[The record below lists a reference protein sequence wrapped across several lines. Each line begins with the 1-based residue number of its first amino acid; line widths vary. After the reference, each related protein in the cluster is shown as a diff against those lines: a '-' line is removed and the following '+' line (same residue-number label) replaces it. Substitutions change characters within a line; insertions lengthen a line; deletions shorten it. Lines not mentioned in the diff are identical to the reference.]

1 MLAKHL
7 DNEEVN
13 QLPAVLEEPA
23 MARVLKVLWFGLVDF
38 VVVVAVWFC
47 LFLNIVTYDDA

>member
-38 VVVVAVWFC
+38 LLLLLFC
-47 LFLNIVTYDDA
+47 LFLYLVIYDDA